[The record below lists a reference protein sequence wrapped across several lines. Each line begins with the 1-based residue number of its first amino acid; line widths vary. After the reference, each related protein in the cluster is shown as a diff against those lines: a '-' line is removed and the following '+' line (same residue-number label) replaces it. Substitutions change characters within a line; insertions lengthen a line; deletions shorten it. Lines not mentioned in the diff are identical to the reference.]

1 MKTAV
6 VILNWNGKGYLEK
19 FLPGL
24 LESVEEYNQTYDG
37 RVDGF
42 IQHGR
47 AEVIV
52 ADNASTDGSIE
63 MMRERFP
70 QVPLLCFDKNY
81 GFTGGY
87 NKAFK
92 EIQAQYYLLLNSD
105 VEVEGDW
112 LSPLVEWMDTHHLCG
127 ACAPKLHSYQDKEMF
142 EYAGAAGGLID
153 KYGYPFCRGRI
164 LKKVEKDYGQY
175 DEPDD
180 VFWVSGAC
188 LMVRS
193 ELYHRLGGLDERFFA
208 HFEEIDLC
216 WRIQLEGYNVTVIP
230 DSTVWHVGGGSLPA
244 ESPWKFY
251 LNYRNNLLMLSNNL
265 AKSRALE
272 LYNEDQEDCVRK
284 GMKSAQK
291 TIFARKVLDGLSA
304 AVYLLTFRWKYFKA
318 VLKAHKDYGS
328 LASSPSAEEIE
339 AYLEEKGKMAGV
351 NGIYDGSIILQ
362 SFLHGDRMFRMIQS
376 EGSLGEY

>member
-24 LESVEEYNQTYDG
+24 LESVEEYNRTYDG

-42 IQHGR
+42 IQHGK

-52 ADNASTDGSIE
+52 ADNASTDGSVE

-70 QVPLLCFDKNY
+70 QVQLMCFDKNY

-105 VEVEGDW
+105 VEVDGDW

-127 ACAPKLHSYQDKEMF
+127 ACSPKIHSCKDRDMF

-153 KYGYPFCRGRI
+153 KFGYPFCRGRVMNR
-164 LKKVEKDYGQY
+164 VEKDYGQY
-175 DEPDD
+175 DEPAN
-180 VFWVSGAC
+180 VFWATGAC

-193 ELYHRLGGLDERFFA
+193 ELYHRIGGLDERFFA

-216 WRIQLEGYNVTVIP
+216 WRIQLEGYDVTVIP

-244 ESPWKFY
+244 ASPWKFY

-272 LYNEDQEDCVRK
+272 LYNDDCEDCVRK
-284 GMKSAQK
+284 GIRSAER
-291 TIFARKVLDGLSA
+291 TIFKRKVLDGLSA
-304 AVYLLTFRWKYFKA
+304 TVYLLTFRWKYFKA
-318 VLKAHKDYGS
+318 VLKAHKDYRS
-328 LASSPSAEEIE
+328 LASAPSPEEIE

-351 NGIYDGSIILQ
+351 NGIYDGCIILQ
-362 SFLHGDRMFRMIQS
+362 SLLHGDRVFRLIQS